1 MSDSST
7 QNVLFDSNAWLGERT
22 DFNPEAEPFQPDP
35 AFDQAMFFAAG
46 FDNTINSFGALQEVK
61 DSADTEDMKDMKDMI
76 RSAISLIS
84 RH

>member
-46 FDNTINSFGALQEVK
+46 FDNTINSFGAL
-61 DSADTEDMKDMKDMI
+61 
-76 RSAISLIS
+76 
-84 RH
+84 